1 MDEGFYIQSIDI
13 KLDETVRS
21 LTKIAAM
28 YLSGSI
34 ANGIVLAQNENPNI
48 KIYKNKIEFGKCYN
62 PEFLGFS
69 GNIMTNYFMMIL
81 SNVPFGTNNL
91 TTRVSLRQQSLTTSI
106 SSI

>member
-62 PEFLGFS
+62 PEFILWNLGILF
-69 GNIMTNYFMMIL
+69 ITMMIL

>member
-69 GNIMTNYFMMIL
+69 GNIMTNYFIMGIIITYL
-81 SNVPFGTNNL
+81 
-91 TTRVSLRQQSLTTSI
+91 
-106 SSI
+106 